1 VKVLNNYFIKRLIL
15 IIPILLGVSLLSFFI
30 IHLIPGDP
38 ARIIAGQGATSDDIA
53 LIREEFGLDKPLA
66 EQYFVFIVGIFSGK
80 LKSISSQQPV
90 ITEITPRFWNTVQL
104 ATFSIVIASV
114 FGILLGVVAATHKNT
129 IIDNLSMGF
138 SLIGVSMPI
147 FWLGLLL
154 IMFFSVALNWLPAG
168 GKDSFISFILPG
180 ITLSLPTAAI
190 IARMTRASMLE
201 IVNQDFIRTAISN
214 GIPRKTVIY
223 KYALKNAL
231 IPVVT
236 VVGLQFG
243 YMLGGAVLTE
253 SVFGWPG
260 LGRLVVQSIFTRDYP
275 LVQSGILLIAMTF
288 VFVNLTV
295 DLLYAAIDPRLRRK
309 T

>member
-1 VKVLNNYFIKRLIL
+1 VKNLNNYFIRRLIL
-15 IIPILLGVSLLSFFI
+15 IIPILIGVSLISFFI

-38 ARIIAGQGATSDDIA
+38 ARVIAGQGATSEDIA
-53 LIREEFGLDKPLA
+53 LIREEFGLDKPLT
-66 EQYFVFIVGIFSGK
+66 EQYFAFVGGIFSGK
-80 LKSISSQQPV
+80 MKSISSQQPV
-90 ITEITPRFWNTVQL
+90 IDEITPRFWNTVQL
-104 ATFSIVIASV
+104 ATFGIIVATV
-114 FGILLGVVAATHKNT
+114 FGILLGIIAATHKNT
-129 IIDNLSMGF
+129 FVDNLSMGF

-154 IMFFSVALNWLPAG
+154 IMLFSVALNWLPAG

-180 ITLSLPTAAI
+180 ITLGLPSAAI

-214 GIPRKTVIY
+214 GIPQKTIIY
-223 KYALKNAL
+223 KYTLKNAM

-275 LVQSGILLIAMTF
+275 IVQSGILLIAMSF
-288 VFVNLTV
+288 VFVNLAV

-309 T
+309 K

>member
-1 VKVLNNYFIKRLIL
+1 MNNYFIKRLIL

-80 LKSISSQQPV
+80 LKSISSQQSV
-90 ITEITPRFWNTVQL
+90 ISEITPRFWNTIQL
-104 ATFSIVIASV
+104 ATFSIIIASV
-114 FGILLGVVAATHKNT
+114 VGILLGVVAATHKNT

-154 IMFFSVALNWLPAG
+154 IMFFSVTLNWLPAG

-275 LVQSGILLIAMTF
+275 LVQSGILLIAITF
-288 VFVNLTV
+288 VFVNLAV

-309 T
+309 K

>member
-1 VKVLNNYFIKRLIL
+1 MNNYFIKRLIL

-80 LKSISSQQPV
+80 LKSISSQQSV
-90 ITEITPRFWNTVQL
+90 ISEITPRFWNTIQL
-104 ATFSIVIASV
+104 ATFSIIIASI

-154 IMFFSVALNWLPAG
+154 IMFFSVTLNWLPAG

-275 LVQSGILLIAMTF
+275 LVQSGILLIAITF
-288 VFVNLTV
+288 VFVNLAV

-309 T
+309 K

>member
-1 VKVLNNYFIKRLIL
+1 MKVLNNYFIKRLIL

>member
-1 VKVLNNYFIKRLIL
+1 VKNLNNYFIRRLIL
-15 IIPILLGVSLLSFFI
+15 IIPILIGVSLISFFI

-38 ARIIAGQGATSDDIA
+38 ARVIAGQGATSEDIA
-53 LIREEFGLDKPLA
+53 LIREEFGLDKPLT
-66 EQYFVFIVGIFSGK
+66 EHYFAFVGGIFSGK
-80 LKSISSQQPV
+80 MKSISSQQPV
-90 ITEITPRFWNTVQL
+90 IDEITPRFWNTVQL
-104 ATFSIVIASV
+104 ATFGIIVATV
-114 FGILLGVVAATHKNT
+114 FGILLGIIAATHKNT
-129 IIDNLSMGF
+129 FVDNLSMGF

-154 IMFFSVALNWLPAG
+154 IMLFSVALNWLPAG

-180 ITLSLPTAAI
+180 ITLGLPSAAI

-214 GIPRKTVIY
+214 GIPQKTIIY
-223 KYALKNAL
+223 KYTLKNAM

-275 LVQSGILLIAMTF
+275 IVQSGILLIAMSF
-288 VFVNLTV
+288 VFVNLAV

-309 T
+309 K

>member
-1 VKVLNNYFIKRLIL
+1 MNNYFIKRLIL

-80 LKSISSQQPV
+80 LKSISSQQSV
-90 ITEITPRFWNTVQL
+90 ISEITPRFWNTIQL
-104 ATFSIVIASV
+104 ATFSIIIASV

-154 IMFFSVALNWLPAG
+154 IMFFSVTLNWLPAG

-275 LVQSGILLIAMTF
+275 LVQSGILLIAITF
-288 VFVNLTV
+288 VFVNLAV

-309 T
+309 K

>member
-1 VKVLNNYFIKRLIL
+1 VKDLNNYFIKRLIL
-15 IIPILLGVSLLSFFI
+15 IIPILIGVSLLSFFI

-38 ARIIAGQGATSDDIA
+38 ARVIAGQGATSDDIA
-53 LIREEFGLDKPLA
+53 LIREEFGLDKPLV
-66 EQYFVFIVGIFSGK
+66 EQYFTFIGGVFSGK
-80 LKSISSQQPV
+80 LKSISSQQSV
-90 ITEITPRFWNTVQL
+90 IDEITPRFWNTVQL
-104 ATFSIVIASV
+104 ATFGIILASV
-114 FGILLGVVAATHKNT
+114 AGILLGIIAATHKNT
-129 IIDNLSMGF
+129 LIDNLSMGF

-154 IMFFSVALNWLPAG
+154 IMFFSVTLNWLPAG

-201 IVNQDFIRTAISN
+201 IVNQDYIRTAISN
-214 GIPRKTVIY
+214 GIPQKTVIY

-275 LVQSGILLIAMTF
+275 LVQSGILLIAMSF
-288 VFVNLTV
+288 VFVNLGV

-309 T
+309 K